1 MKIANSRIIQ
11 GIGTKPGT
19 VTKLDKRNT
28 TMSNKVDNDVM
39 LANCDIIVFF
49 SIYFQFAVFRKLDSR
64 RMVYKTLILINSNF
78 LSYKTWNQNQ
88 KISYTAL
95 ILLLWVKVMVIF
107 LQKNANISKI
117 KGILVLES
125 ILSKTTYV
133 CVLTYQISSFWHN
146 SNEF

>member
-1 MKIANSRIIQ
+1 MKIANSRISQ

-28 TMSNKVDNDVM
+28 TMSNKVDDDVM
-39 LANCDIIVFF
+39 LANCDITVFF
-49 SIYFQFAVFRKLDSR
+49 SISNLQPSGSWIPDAWSIK
-64 RMVYKTLILINSNF
+64 LILINSNL
-78 LSYKTWNQNQ
+78 LSYKTWKQNQ

-107 LQKNANISKI
+107 LQKNTDIGKI

-133 CVLTYQISSFWHN
+133 CVLTYQISSFWYN